1 MTTKL
6 TDDKIV
12 ELAHKIDLF
21 ILETAS
27 EFEANGIEFSAIAL
41 GRLMVFG
48 KQVGSYQTFHE
59 MMETIVKM
67 GDPKEPLAGQETQES
82 P

>member
-41 GRLMVFG
+41 GRLMVFA

-67 GDPKEPLAGQETQES
+67 ADPKEPLAEQETQES

>member
-12 ELAHKIDLF
+12 ELAKKVDLF
-21 ILETAS
+21 MLDTAS
-27 EFEANGIEFSAIAL
+27 EFQASGIEFSAIVL
-41 GRLMVFG
+41 GRLMVFT
-48 KQVGSYQTFHE
+48 KQVGAYQTFHE
-59 MMETIVKM
+59 MMETVVNM